1 MNFSEHVFRYCERG
15 ASDALLAEPIN
26 VISNVA
32 FLFAALIGLQ
42 LLLWRPREERSA
54 DHYLLVFLVLA
65 IGAGS
70 LVFHLFATE
79 GTELLDV
86 VPIGLFILVYL
97 GFALDRFL
105 GVPVGVTVLL
115 VIGFI
120 AIMAMTGQVRCW
132 DGGVGLPGPEIQGAK
147 PCLNGSIFYLPGL
160 GALIIVGLLAEERR
174 HRAAPYLLWAAAIL
188 TISITLRSLD
198 FALCDRILIDGRK
211 VGTHFAWHILNG
223 LALFLLLRASLE
235 GAPDR
240 VRPLGT
246 EPVLEEPRAGE
257 VGAEPLEEAGELR
270 QFTAIEMTLAKGLV
284 PPRKPKKLSER
295 VASASEEAAKEDDA
309 AKEDEPVKTAPEPQV
324 LSPA

>member
-15 ASDALLAEPIN
+15 ANEALLAEPNN

-65 IGAGS
+65 IGSGS

-97 GFALDRFL
+97 GFALNRFL
-105 GVPVGVTVLL
+105 GVPVGVAVLL
-115 VIGFI
+115 VIGFT

-147 PCLNGSIFYLPGL
+147 PCLNGSIFYLPAL

-235 GAPDR
+235 GAPGR
-240 VRPLGT
+240 LRAPRT
-246 EPVLEEPRAGE
+246 EPAPEEPRAVQAE
-257 VGAEPLEEAGELR
+257 FEPPSEGAGKLRPATAVEA
-270 QFTAIEMTLAKGLV
+270 TLAEGLA
-284 PPRKPKKLSER
+284 PPPKPLAER
-295 VASASEEAAKEDDA
+295 VASAGEEAAKEDEA
-309 AKEDEPVKTAPEPQV
+309 VEPED
-324 LSPA
+324 SPAPKVLFPA

>member
-70 LVFHLFATE
+70 LAFHLFATE

-97 GFALDRFL
+97 GFALNRFL
-105 GVPVGVTVLL
+105 GVPVGMTVLL
-115 VIGFI
+115 VIGFT

-147 PCLNGSIFYLPGL
+147 PCLNGSIFYLPAL
-160 GALIIVGLLAEERR
+160 GALIVVGLLAEERR

-188 TISITLRSLD
+188 AISITLRSLD

-223 LALFLLLRASLE
+223 LALFLMLRASLE

-240 VRPLGT
+240 VSAL
-246 EPVLEEPRAGE
+246 PVLEAPRAGE
-257 VGAEPLEEAGELR
+257 VDDHEAERVVAQQRQPVALREAALGKR
-270 QFTAIEMTLAKGLV
+270 VGGTVDGLV
-284 PPRKPKKLSER
+284 EL
-295 VASASEEAAKEDDA
+295 
-309 AKEDEPVKTAPEPQV
+309 
-324 LSPA
+324 

>member
-97 GFALDRFL
+97 GFALNRFL

-147 PCLNGSIFYLPGL
+147 PCLNGSVFYLP
-160 GALIIVGLLAEERR
+160 ALAALLLLACLPRSGGIGRR
-174 HRAAPYLLWAAAIL
+174 LSVVGRGDPHHLHHTPLARFRAVRPY
-188 TISITLRSLD
+188 
-198 FALCDRILIDGRK
+198 
-211 VGTHFAWHILNG
+211 
-223 LALFLLLRASLE
+223 
-235 GAPDR
+235 PDR
-240 VRPLGT
+240 RARSRHPTRLAHPQRVGPISLA
-246 EPVLEEPRAGE
+246 AGE
-257 VGAEPLEEAGELR
+257 SRRGTRSRSRARDGTR
-270 QFTAIEMTLAKGLV
+270 SRG
-284 PPRKPKKLSER
+284 
-295 VASASEEAAKEDDA
+295 VARRRSRRR
-309 AKEDEPVKTAPEPQV
+309 APG
-324 LSPA
+324 SG